1 MNCELS
7 GNFIQHLEVTLFPGE
22 EFFAQKGALLYM
34 EAGLTK
40 EVGLN
45 GSGLKRLLK
54 AKLSGESMFVIR
66 LFNNCGMPRKAV
78 IGSSCGLLP
87 LRLENET
94 LLCHSGVFVASD
106 RRMDIS
112 SKISFRGFM
121 GGMGLFLQ
129 KISGNG
135 TVYLDTKDT
144 PIILN
149 LQPGERVELDE
160 NHIIALRGIDESRMS
175 ANVSADNF
183 FGGEGFSMLNVTG
196 PGRVYLSPGSL
207 LEAPA
212 E

>member
-149 LQPGERVELDE
+149 LQPGERIELDE

-196 PGRVYLSPGSL
+196 PGHVYLSPGSL
-207 LEAPA
+207 LEAPT